1 MRGMSATS
9 KDLNA
14 ELVSLFSYVTRL
26 RQEIASIN
34 RGQGGTEQFKSMSDQ
49 LDAIVEATEE
59 ATNTI
64 MESMEGN
71 ENAVTELRK
80 SISDP
85 EQIKLLDQIIDNGS
99 NVFQACAFQ
108 DITGQRVSKIVKS
121 VIYVEQRVHNLV
133 DIWGKSELEEIEVE
147 EQEETEDEKLL
158 RGPKLQ
164 GQEALDQNDID
175 SLFD

>member
-1 MRGMSATS
+1 MPNTNSE
-9 KDLNA
+9 LNS
-14 ELVSLFSYVTRL
+14 ELVSLFSYITRL

-34 RGQGGTEQFKSMSDQ
+34 RGTGGTEQFKSMGDQ

-64 MESMEGN
+64 MESMESN
-71 ENAVTELRK
+71 EKAITELRAQ
-80 SISDP
+80 ITDP
-85 EQIKLLDQIIDNGS
+85 AQIKLLDQINDNGG

-121 VIYVEQRVHNLV
+121 VIYVEERVQNLV
-133 DIWGKSELEEIEVE
+133 DIWGKEELDKLEVE
-147 EQEETEDEKLL
+147 EIEETEDEKLL
-158 RGPKLQ
+158 RGPKLN